1 MGDKSLMKKI
11 ILLVVLLSILGYA
24 DLSVEQI
31 QSMINK
37 IHQKREGVDLGTL
50 ATTKEPFVRLQQENN
65 ISTFVIPNIEEKTDV
80 QLTLHAIVNGKAYI
94 NDSWIK
100 VDESILGYEL
110 KAIGKIGVVL
120 RNENHIK
127 KLFLRKKKDSFI
139 KLEERY

>member
-11 ILLVVLLSILGYA
+11 ILLLILLSIIGYA

-37 IHQKREGVDLGTL
+37 IHQKREGVDLSTL
-50 ATTKEPFVRLQQENN
+50 ATTKEPFVRLQKENN
-65 ISTFVIPNIEEKTDV
+65 VSTFVIPNIEEEIDV

-94 NDSWIK
+94 NDSWMK
-100 VDESILGYEL
+100 VNQNILGYEL

-127 KLFLRKKKDSFI
+127 KLYLRKNKDSFI
-139 KLEERY
+139 KIEEKK